1 MDTTRL
7 SRIRKVD
14 CMHIGINAQLLSFS
28 QHYRNGGIS
37 RYIRSLLTALA
48 KQPGQ
53 HEYTIFV
60 NGQEV
65 VEHLEE
71 ITGKSSANWTGKGE
85 KRESHRGRTQITYVP
100 VSWPES
106 KPISR
111 VAWEQLKLPA
121 LLREKRIDVFHSP
134 ANVLPE
140 MLPRSCAGVVTL
152 HDLAFLRYPQILTR
166 SKRVYHRTFT
176 MRSLQRATL
185 IIANSN
191 STKLDAVELA
201 GIPTNRI
208 QTVYPCIDER
218 FSSVILDEDIQT
230 FRQAHGLTK
239 GYLLYLGTLEPRK
252 NITTLIEAYAQLRAT
267 YEREEKL
274 VLAGGKGWLYDSIF
288 ERVQQL
294 GLESE
299 VIFPGFVSDTEQLL
313 WYHAASVF
321 VYPSL
326 YEGFGLPVAEALACG
341 VPVVTSNVSSL
352 PEVGAALALTVDPR
366 DKEAMAGALYKALTA
381 EAVRERCRTQASSV
395 ARQFAARTMVEQTIA
410 VYEQAA
416 ALHTSQHRNQSVSF
430 IR

>member
-1 MDTTRL
+1 
-7 SRIRKVD
+7 
-14 CMHIGINAQLLSFS
+14 MHIGINAQLLSFS
-28 QHYRNGGIS
+28 QNYRNGGIS
-37 RYIRSLLTALA
+37 HYIRYLLTELA

-65 VEHLEE
+65 IEHL
-71 ITGKSSANWTGKGE
+71 GE
-85 KRESHRGRTQITYVP
+85 LSGRNTVGFSREGEAYVGQNQITYVP

-140 MLPRSCAGVVTL
+140 MLPPSCAGVVTL
-152 HDLAFLRYPQILTR
+152 HDLAFLRYPQVLTR
-166 SKRVYHRTFT
+166 AKRMYHRTFT
-176 MRSLQRATL
+176 MRSLQHATL

-191 STKLDAVELA
+191 STKHDAIELA
-201 GIPTNRI
+201 NIPANRVL
-208 QTVYPCIDER
+208 TVYPCIDER
-218 FSSVILDEDIQT
+218 FSSVILDEDRQR
-230 FRQAHGLTK
+230 FRKVHGLK
-239 GYLLYLGTLEPRK
+239 NGYLLYLGTLEPRK
-252 NITTLIEAYAQLRAT
+252 NITTLIEAYAQFRTT
-267 YEREEKL
+267 YRRDERL
-274 VLAGGKGWLYDSIF
+274 VLAGGKGWLYDTIF
-288 ERVQQL
+288 EKVQKL

-313 WYHAASVF
+313 WYHAASAF

-326 YEGFGLPVAEALACG
+326 YEGFGIPVAEALACG

-352 PEVGAALALTVDPR
+352 PEAGTTLALTVDPHDER
-366 DKEAMAGALYKALTA
+366 AMAGAFYKALTD
-381 EAVRERCRTQASSV
+381 ESIRERCRTQATSV
-395 ARQFAARTMVEQTIA
+395 VQQFSARTMVEQTIA

-416 ALHTSQHRNQSVSF
+416 ALHATQHRTRSF
-430 IR
+430 SLIK